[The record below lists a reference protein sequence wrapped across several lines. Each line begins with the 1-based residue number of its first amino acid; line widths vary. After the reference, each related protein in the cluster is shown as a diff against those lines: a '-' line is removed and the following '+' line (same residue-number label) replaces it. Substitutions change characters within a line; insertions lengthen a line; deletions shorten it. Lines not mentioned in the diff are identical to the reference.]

1 MRRTMLFLP
10 GNSPNMIVNGGF
22 LGSDRII
29 LDLEDAVSPDQKD
42 AARELTAE
50 TLRCMKFPGCQVIVR
65 MNGMDTPYW
74 REDLE
79 RILSGRPD
87 FLMPPKVGDG
97 EEIKELDRMMG
108 EMEEKHGIKKGSI
121 GLIPLIETARGV
133 ENSYRI
139 ACSSGR
145 IEGLFLGAED
155 LTSDLR
161 CARTKKG
168 DEIAYARSR
177 ILYAARAAGVE
188 AYDSPFTDVEDMEGL
203 RRDTELAKSLG
214 FSGKAAVNP
223 RQVECINEVFSPT
236 QQEIDYARD
245 VVAAAE
251 AAAAEGKGVISLRGK
266 MIDAPI
272 LNRAKTVLQ
281 MARALGMKEGEET

>member
-1 MRRTMLFLP
+1 M
-10 GNSPNMIVNGGF
+10 
-22 LGSDRII
+22 
-29 LDLEDAVSPDQKD
+29 
-42 AARELTAE
+42 
-50 TLRCMKFPGCQVIVR
+50 
-65 MNGMDTPYW
+65 
-74 REDLE
+74 
-79 RILSGRPD
+79 
-87 FLMPPKVGDG
+87 
-97 EEIKELDRMMG
+97 
-108 EMEEKHGIKKGSI
+108 
-121 GLIPLIETARGV
+121 
-133 ENSYRI
+133 
-139 ACSSGR
+139 
-145 IEGLFLGAED
+145 GAED

-203 RRDTELAKSLG
+203 RRDTELAKRLG